1 MEKEKKE
8 MKGGDR
14 EEEDGEEEEGEEA
27 EEVCARWG

>member
-1 MEKEKKE
+1 MEKEKNE